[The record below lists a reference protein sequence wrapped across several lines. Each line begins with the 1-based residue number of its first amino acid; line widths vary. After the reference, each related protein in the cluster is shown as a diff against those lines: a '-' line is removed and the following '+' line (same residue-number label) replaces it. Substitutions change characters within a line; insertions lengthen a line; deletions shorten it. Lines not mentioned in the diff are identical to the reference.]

1 MLRPALRLPLAA
13 LVALTVMASAGS
25 GASAQTPNKT
35 QIGNAG
41 RDLTILA
48 AAMGS
53 DKVPNPVKNALFQCL
68 YQNTLAKISD
78 ATTRAL
84 AASKLDRADP
94 SKLLGVMAGVCGYRP
109 GTAPAAKGK

>member
-1 MLRPALRLPLAA
+1 MRGPAFRMSLALLAA
-13 LVALTVMASAGS
+13 VTVVGSAG
-25 GASAQTPNKT
+25 AQAPAKPSKT
-35 QIGNAG
+35 QIDNAG
-41 RDLTILA
+41 RDLAILS

-78 ATTRAL
+78 GTTKAL

-94 SKLLGVMAGVCGYRP
+94 SKVLGVMAGVCGYRP
-109 GTAPAAKGK
+109 GAAPAAKGN